1 MRQRT
6 PGFFHRILIS
16 WGIVSACT
24 AFVRGPSSL
33 MLVRFVLGVAEAGFF
48 PGVILYLAYWFPA
61 RYRAHVV
68 ALFFAANPIPSALGS
83 PVRTYFTL
91 RPRARFRGMAMAILS
106 RRYSVGAARVRYA
119 PLPDRSSRSDVETRQ
134 LTWKKL
140 TPAGVDGS

>member
-48 PGVILYLAYWFPA
+48 SGVILYLAYWFPA

-83 PVRTYFTL
+83 PVSGLILRLDGVLGFAGWQWLFFLEGILSVLLGFVTL
-91 RPRARFRGMAMAILS
+91 RYLTDRREAMWKPA
-106 RRYSVGAARVRYA
+106 
-119 PLPDRSSRSDVETRQ
+119 SSPGRN
-134 LTWKKL
+134 
-140 TPAGVDGS
+140 